1 MQHNCCSRAAGRS
14 TEAGPGTAVE
24 PETAERTDPIEVDR
38 AAEAGLGIA
47 VEPEAA
53 ERTDPIEVD
62 RAAEAGLGI
71 AVEPEAELADPIGA
85 QRVAVAGLGIAVEP
99 EAAAHFGPTGA
110 ARVAQAQ
117 RPAMTERAVAE
128 TGSAEQKE
136 MAAGAEPARQVP
148 AKQIL
153 GLAARWDPD
162 SGPAGPADHPA
173 VPAVLVVPA
182 SSCSPERSPM

>member
-1 MQHNCCSRAAGRS
+1 
-14 TEAGPGTAVE
+14 
-24 PETAERTDPIEVDR
+24 
-38 AAEAGLGIA
+38 
-47 VEPEAA
+47 
-53 ERTDPIEVD
+53 
-62 RAAEAGLGI
+62 
-71 AVEPEAELADPIGA
+71 
-85 QRVAVAGLGIAVEP
+85 
-99 EAAAHFGPTGA
+99 
-110 ARVAQAQ
+110 
-117 RPAMTERAVAE
+117 MTERAVAE

-162 SGPAGPADHPA
+162 SGPADHPA